1 MLFSTAYFPPL
12 SYVAAIAEGFILS
25 DDGVKPSCVWID
37 AGEHYVKQTWRNR
50 CRIASAAWTEDLR
63 VPVVHA
69 GGGKVPVGQVRVD
82 YSTPWVTRTLRAI
95 DAAYCSSAFYLYY
108 YDEMAAIL
116 ASKFET
122 LLELNTALLRFF
134 LNKIGIPADVRMTPH
149 YVQPGDLS
157 FGEDFRERIHPKRP
171 DTLLQE
177 RGLEKPYFQVFAQK
191 YGFQPN
197 LSVMD
202 LLFNEG
208 PDSMLYLRR
217 R

>member
-1 MLFSTAYFPPL
+1 
-12 SYVAAIAEGFILS
+12 
-25 DDGVKPSCVWID
+25 
-37 AGEHYVKQTWRNR
+37 
-50 CRIASAAWTEDLR
+50 
-63 VPVVHA
+63 
-69 GGGKVPVGQVRVD
+69 
-82 YSTPWVTRTLRAI
+82 
-95 DAAYCSSAFYLYY
+95 
-108 YDEMAAIL
+108 MAAIL

-171 DTLLQE
+171 DTLLQDW
-177 RGLEKPYFQVFAQK
+177 GLEKPYFQVFAQK

-208 PDSMLYLRR
+208 PDSILYLRR